1 MIGATVAVASSS
13 AHAQNPIKGPIKLLV
28 PLPAGSTS
36 DIVARLIADH
46 IKDAIGQPIIVENK
60 PGATGRIAAEAL
72 KNAAPDGSTL
82 LIAPIA
88 VTVLAPMVFKRLNYE
103 PAKDFAPVAQIAR
116 FQYAFV
122 VGPSH
127 RAHTAAEFMAWAKT
141 NPGQA
146 SFGTPGAGSLPHFLG
161 MMIGREA
168 GVEMLH
174 VAYQGVTSLT
184 TELIGGQ
191 VPSGVSALSDLVALH
206 RAGKIRIIATT
217 GSERSLVLP
226 SLPTFKEQGFPAVEG
241 VGWTAVYA
249 PAGTPKPVID
259 HLSMAI
265 VKALRTPAVKDKL
278 IALGLEPTGTTPE
291 ELAAIMVADTV
302 RWAPIVKASG
312 FTAD

>member
-1 MIGATVAVASSS
+1 
-13 AHAQNPIKGPIKLLV
+13 
-28 PLPAGSTS
+28 
-36 DIVARLIADH
+36 
-46 IKDAIGQPIIVENK
+46 
-60 PGATGRIAAEAL
+60 
-72 KNAAPDGSTL
+72 
-82 LIAPIA
+82 
-88 VTVLAPMVFKRLNYE
+88 
-103 PAKDFAPVAQIAR
+103 
-116 FQYAFV
+116 
-122 VGPSH
+122 
-127 RAHTAAEFMAWAKT
+127 
-141 NPGQA
+141 
-146 SFGTPGAGSLPHFLG
+146 
-161 MMIGREA
+161 
-168 GVEMLH
+168 MLH

-226 SLPTFKEQGFPAVEG
+226 SLPTFKEQGFPTVEG

-302 RWAPIVKASG
+302 RWAPIVKGSG